1 MEKRT
6 FDLRLE
12 EENEI
17 FLFEGDIFY
26 GIKYT
31 TIYPNQRQESIVY
44 RWHSDESFWKRA
56 EESLK
61 KLLATNPVRF
71 GELINFSKD
80 EGLRECCKKVYIENH
95 GRIRDLFKEAIM
107 ISNIKIE
114 ALDKITF

>member
-6 FDLRLE
+6 FDLNIKDS
-12 EENEI
+12 NEI

-31 TIYPNQRQESIVY
+31 SIYPKQREESIVY
-44 RWHSDESFWKRA
+44 RWPNDKSFWDHA

-61 KLLATNPVRF
+61 RLLTTNPVRF
-71 GELINFSKD
+71 SELINFSKD

>member
-6 FDLRLE
+6 FDLRLK

-31 TIYPNQRQESIVY
+31 SIYTSKRQESIVY
-44 RWHSDESFWKRA
+44 RWPSDKSFWDHA

-61 KLLATNPVRF
+61 RLLTTIPVRF

-95 GRIRDLFKEAIM
+95 DRIRDLFKEAIV
-107 ISNIKIE
+107 ISNNKIE